1 MLRQVGV
8 VFLPE
13 MAAETPLGLLTRRD
27 RAILGGV
34 VQGQVDVVGFAAE
47 FAEFDV
53 DVGAHL

>member
-1 MLRQVGV
+1 MGA

-13 MAAETPLGLLTRRD
+13 MAAETPLGLLTKRD